1 MVDAAPPAISSQ
13 VPADGA
19 SGSDRRPAVGFTL
32 TDVGTGVDASTLH
45 VILDGVD
52 VTGAGTFAGG
62 DFSYLPGTDL
72 AFGSHQLR
80 VTVSDRSGN
89 PMPAAQWSFSVV
101 DTTPPQL
108 SDVRPDDGSAGSDR
122 TPAIS
127 VAIADPDGSGVDPST
142 IVMAVDG
149 TDVSASGTF
158 AGGRFTYTPTVPLGF
173 ATHTVSVRAADLG
186 GNVSAPVTWSFVVR
200 DELAPIVSS
209 RLPAPGTT
217 VAGAATIAFDAT
229 DAGTGIDPATLS
241 VTVDGSDVASWG
253 VWASGHFSYAPGNL
267 GAGVH
272 TVAVT
277 VGDHAGNVAGP
288 VMWQFAVADPAT
300 LSLRAT
306 GGAGSLVY
314 GGRTTLTFA
323 ARSGSSALAGAR
335 VLVSTRP
342 AGQAAFGPGRTL
354 VASAAGVV
362 AWPVAPA
369 RTTVYRIA
377 LVDAPAVTVTHT
389 VVVHARVSVT
399 VSAARLVHGHP
410 LRLFG
415 RLAPGHPYT
424 TVELQL
430 LTRSGWVT
438 VSRPRTGA
446 LSGYSTIV
454 IPPTA
459 GRYLFRVLAPATAS
473 VAGGTSRTVAVSVG

>member
-1 MVDAAPPAISSQ
+1 MS
-13 VPADGA
+13 
-19 SGSDRRPAVGFTL
+19 
-32 TDVGTGVDASTLH
+32 
-45 VILDGVD
+45 
-52 VTGAGTFAGG
+52 
-62 DFSYLPGTDL
+62 
-72 AFGSHQLR
+72 
-80 VTVSDRSGN
+80 
-89 PMPAAQWSFSVV
+89 
-101 DTTPPQL
+101 
-108 SDVRPDDGSAGSDR
+108 
-122 TPAIS
+122 
-127 VAIADPDGSGVDPST
+127 
-142 IVMAVDG
+142 VDG
-149 TDVSASGTF
+149 TDVAGSGTF
-158 AGGRFTYTPTVPLGF
+158 VAGRFTYTPAVALGF
-173 ATHTVSVRAADLG
+173 ATHTVSVRAADRS

-200 DELAPIVSS
+200 DELAPLVSS

-229 DAGTGIDPATLS
+229 DAGTGVDPASLS

-253 VWASGHFSYAPGNL
+253 VWAGGHFSYAPGNL

-272 TVAVT
+272 TVSVT
-277 VGDHAGNVAGP
+277 VADHAGNVAGP

-300 LSLRAT
+300 LSLRST

-354 VASAAGVV
+354 VASATGVV
-362 AWPVAPA
+362 VWPVAPA
-369 RTTVYRIA
+369 RTTLYRIA
-377 LVDAPAVTVTHT
+377 LVDAPAVTVTRT

-399 VSAARLVHGHP
+399 ASATRLAHGHP

-415 RLAPGHPYT
+415 RIAPGHPFA
-424 TVELQL
+424 TVDVQL

-459 GRYLFRVLAPATAS
+459 GRYLFRVLAPATSS